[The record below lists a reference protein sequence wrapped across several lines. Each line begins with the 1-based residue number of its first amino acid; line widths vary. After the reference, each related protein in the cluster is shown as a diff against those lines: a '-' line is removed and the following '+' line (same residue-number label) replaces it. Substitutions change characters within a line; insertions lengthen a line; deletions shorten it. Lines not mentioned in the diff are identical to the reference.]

1 MFGAHHGCM
10 SSLTTREACPADFVA
25 WARMGELQRHGPDG
39 WTECRLE
46 GDRLSPGI
54 YRRKPGPNGEQT
66 DFYTVAPTRPEP
78 VALDYARVELRTLA
92 RMVADDAVA
101 RNTRCEL
108 TAADFLPPPR
118 VGRPVEVDMTALAL
132 SRFHPLLQELCR
144 KHGTLDPHTAR
155 ACERTG
161 KRPSE
166 ISRAERM
173 ASKKANFM
181 LIYGFNRGGFLPGK
195 DRGEK

>member
-1 MFGAHHGCM
+1 MFGMQHGCL
-10 SSLTTREACPADFVA
+10 SSLTTREACPADFIA
-25 WARMGELQRHGPDG
+25 WARMGELQRHEPGG
-39 WTECRLE
+39 WTEYRLE
-46 GDRLSPGI
+46 GDRLPPGI
-54 YRRKPGPNGEQT
+54 YRRKPGPNGEPT
-66 DFYTVAPTRPEP
+66 DFYTIAPTRPEP

-92 RMVADDAVA
+92 RMVADDAAA

-118 VGRPVEVDMTALAL
+118 VGIGRPVAVDMTALAL
-132 SRFHPLLQELCR
+132 TGFHPILQELCR

-173 ASKKANFM
+173 ASRQANFL
-181 LIYGFNRGGFLPGK
+181 LIYGASRGGFARSK
-195 DRGEK
+195 EGE